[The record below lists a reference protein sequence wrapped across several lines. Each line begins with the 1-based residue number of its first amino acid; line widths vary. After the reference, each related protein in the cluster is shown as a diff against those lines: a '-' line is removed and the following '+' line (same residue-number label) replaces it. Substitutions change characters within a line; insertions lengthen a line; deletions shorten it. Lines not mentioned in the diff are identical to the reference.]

1 MSEKTVGKIVESAF
15 YFLAAIAEFLLV
27 KFFLAELLS
36 RFADFW
42 ETIPYFLYLSLVV
55 YLLFILHLIVHPLGE
70 KKRMATAKINGAIL
84 CILSFV
90 AILYFAILFRGYAFP
105 FLAEGGITPLYPLD
119 GFMGSFFLL
128 FAGTGIYLFGRQIE
142 KHPRKYPYNV
152 HEWTKHGKIWTSIFR
167 PLFVL
172 VALYFL
178 GAGLSLNFLSSWS
191 SNHLFGMIG
200 FYLLMIL
207 PSAMIA
213 LYEWNYLDKEPLPQR
228 QRLYRNSVIM
238 TLISLLLALWYWLA
252 QALDPLFLMEDGASV
267 LIIDGLA
274 NIKLGPY
281 LLLLFTL
288 LSSLI
293 SFFHYLDRNGPKKPK
308 NA

>member
-1 MSEKTVGKIVESAF
+1 
-15 YFLAAIAEFLLV
+15 
-27 KFFLAELLS
+27 
-36 RFADFW
+36 
-42 ETIPYFLYLSLVV
+42 
-55 YLLFILHLIVHPLGE
+55 
-70 KKRMATAKINGAIL
+70 
-84 CILSFV
+84 
-90 AILYFAILFRGYAFP
+90 
-105 FLAEGGITPLYPLD
+105 
-119 GFMGSFFLL
+119 
-128 FAGTGIYLFGRQIE
+128 
-142 KHPRKYPYNV
+142 
-152 HEWTKHGKIWTSIFR
+152 
-167 PLFVL
+167 
-172 VALYFL
+172 
-178 GAGLSLNFLSSWS
+178 
-191 SNHLFGMIG
+191 MIG

-308 NA
+308 NAVNF